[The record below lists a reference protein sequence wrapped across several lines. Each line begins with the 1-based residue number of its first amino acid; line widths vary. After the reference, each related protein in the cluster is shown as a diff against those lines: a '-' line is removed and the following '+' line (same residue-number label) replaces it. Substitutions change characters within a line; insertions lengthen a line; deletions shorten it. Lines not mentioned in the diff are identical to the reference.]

1 MSCTVNSLLIPIQL
15 SFPLAFDT
23 IPHHCDYRNS
33 KFLRNHL
40 IFSAEKWSF
49 LRHSG
54 SKEERGKGLFRILAD
69 LFIVAIMLHR
79 REPIVSR
86 LRSFKLGVWYKYQLR
101 VIHIRCFSHY
111 CHYKIRSILNNHLLT
126 STKNVFLRHNVREGG
141 GDKKSFGRYFQKNEK
156 IWVDFQKNMC

>member
-1 MSCTVNSLLIPIQL
+1 MRHSFCCAWKILINDYCGTFGFCNNRCSGVPVRASMSLSPLKPQSRSKESIPNSYY
-15 SFPLAFDT
+15 FAFNT

-79 REPIVSR
+79 LESRVSR

-111 CHYKIRSILNNHLLT
+111 CHYKIR
-126 STKNVFLRHNVREGG
+126 
-141 GDKKSFGRYFQKNEK
+141 
-156 IWVDFQKNMC
+156 